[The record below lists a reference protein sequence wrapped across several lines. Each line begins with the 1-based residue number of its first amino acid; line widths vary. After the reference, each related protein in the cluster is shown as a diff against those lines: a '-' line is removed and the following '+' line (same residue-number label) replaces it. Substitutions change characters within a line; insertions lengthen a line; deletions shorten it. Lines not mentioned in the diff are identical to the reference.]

1 MFLIAQWTR
10 EWTELK
16 KYPFIY
22 YTSTNSTND
31 ESKTAFD
38 NKKNIVLFIAEFQ
51 AQGRGR
57 QKNKWLN
64 SDMMLSWSFPVK
76 QPPQPDI
83 SKLMGLVLYSAL
95 KKTWPS
101 VNFTFKLPNDI
112 YINTK
117 KLAGLLIEVVTKGD
131 QHQLIIGTGMN
142 VLKHPKNT
150 PFTHLAQHLPKEQV
164 SKTHWFSFMNNWNDE
179 IYKTINN
186 I

>member
-10 EWTELK
+10 EWAELK
-16 KYPFIY
+16 KYSFIY
-22 YTSTNSTND
+22 YKSTSSTND
-31 ESKTAFD
+31 ESKKAFD
-38 NKKNIVLFIAEFQ
+38 NKKNISLFIAEFQ

-64 SDMMLSWSFPVK
+64 SDMMLSWSFPFK
-76 QPPQPDI
+76 KSPQPDL
-83 SKLMGLVLYSAL
+83 SKQMGIALYSAL

-101 VNFTFKLPNDI
+101 VNFIFKLPNDI

-117 KLAGLLIEVVTKGD
+117 KLAGLLIEVISKGN

-150 PFTHLAQHLPKEQV
+150 PFTHLAQYLPKTQINKE
-164 SKTHWFSFMNNWNDE
+164 HWSSFMSNWNDE
-179 IYKTINN
+179 IHKTINN